1 MTHTIHP
8 ALGVLPF
15 VGLLLSIAIFPLAAA
30 RFWEHHLGKITV
42 FWALLAW
49 IPSALGDGGPTAFAS
64 LVHTALVEY
73 MPFLI
78 LVGGLYTVAGGILV
92 KGNLTGTPGRTTVF
106 LGIGAF
112 LASLLGTTG
121 ASIVLI
127 RPFLRGLQNRTL
139 KVHSV
144 VFFIFLVSN
153 IGGSLTPIG
162 DPPLFLGFL
171 QGVPFFWTLHAL
183 PPMLLCTLTLLALHF
198 AIDRIQW
205 KKELAKGAIEPTPHL
220 GFGLQGSLNV
230 VLLLGIV
237 GSVIVSGLLS
247 GFEGGLTLIR
257 HEGHDVHLT
266 WVSLG
271 RDLSILALAFL
282 SIKFTNPDIREA
294 NSFSW
299 GPVEEVAKLFAGIFV
314 TLIPLMALLH
324 QGVEGPLGWLLEAV
338 RSPAH
343 YFWAAG
349 ALSSFLDNAPTYL
362 LFFNVA
368 GGKGA
373 LAHLLDA
380 GAQTLLAVSCGAVF
394 MGANSY
400 IGNAPN
406 FLVRNISEESGV
418 KMPSFFGYLGWS
430 CAILLPLFA
439 LVTVVFF

>member
-1 MTHTIHP
+1 MTHSIHP

-15 VGLLLSIAIFPLAAA
+15 AGLLLSIAVLPLAAA

-49 IPSALGDGGPTAFAS
+49 LPSALGDGGPTAFAS
-64 LVHTALVEY
+64 LVHTALVDY

-92 KGNLTGTPGRTTVF
+92 KGTLTGTPTRTTLF

-127 RPFLRGLQNRTL
+127 RPFLRGLTNRTL

-144 VFFIFLVSN
+144 VFFIFLISN

-171 QGVPFFWTLHAL
+171 QGVPFFWTFHAL
-183 PPMLLCTLTLLALHF
+183 PAMLVCTAILLALHF
-198 AIDRIQW
+198 AIDRHQW
-205 KKELAKGAIEPTPHL
+205 KKELAKGAIVPNSHL
-220 GFGLQGSLNV
+220 GFGVEGSLNIA
-230 VLLLGIV
+230 LLLGIV

-247 GFEGGLTLIR
+247 GFQGGLTLIR

-266 WVSLG
+266 WVGLG
-271 RDLSILALAFL
+271 RDLTILVLAGL
-282 SIKFTNPDIREA
+282 SLKFSKPEIREA
-294 NSFSW
+294 NNFTW

-324 QGVEGPLGWLLEAV
+324 QGPTGPLGWLLEAV
-338 RSPAH
+338 RSPAQ

-368 GGKGA
+368 GGKAA
-373 LAHLLDA
+373 LPHLLDA
-380 GAQTLLAVSCGAVF
+380 GAQTLLAISCGAVF

-406 FLVRNISEESGV
+406 FLVRNISEEGGV
-418 KMPSFFGYLGWS
+418 KMPSFFGYLAWS
-430 CAILLPLFA
+430 CVILLPLFA
-439 LVTVVFF
+439 LVTILFF